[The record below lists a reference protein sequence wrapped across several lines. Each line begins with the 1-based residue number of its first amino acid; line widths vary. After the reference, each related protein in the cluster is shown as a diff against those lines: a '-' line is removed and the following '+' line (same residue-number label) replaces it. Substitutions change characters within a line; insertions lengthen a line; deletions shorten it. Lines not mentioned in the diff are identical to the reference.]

1 MSETN
6 NDGESNNHNDD
17 NNDNKAFETLSK
29 R

>member
-6 NDGESNNHNDD
+6 NDGENNNHNDD